1 MDKIFVDKVLT
12 VLVLPLGLAVGTGL
26 LALLA
31 FAFGWRRAAAVLAV
45 FPVLWLWGWS
55 TPFPTMALIGPLADP
70 YPIQPVEMAPAAD
83 AIVLLGG
90 GTKPIRGDM
99 IYPDL
104 TDSADRIW
112 HAARLYHAGKA
123 PLIIVSSGNV
133 SGNSKRPSR
142 ARAMRMLLDALGVPD
157 DAIVIEERSRNTRQN
172 AVFTEKIAADRGIR
186 RVLLVTSYWHL
197 RRAEAVFRRVGMEVI
212 PVAADYKGRRR
223 RFFVSDLLPHTSR
236 LSFNSVLIKEH
247 LGYFVYRLRGWI

>member
-1 MDKIFVDKVLT
+1 MDKVLVDKILT
-12 VLVLPLGLAVGTGL
+12 VLVLPLGVAVGTGL

-45 FPVLWLWGWS
+45 FSVVWLWGWS
-55 TPFPTMALIGPLADP
+55 TPFPTRVLIGPLADP

-90 GTKPIRGDM
+90 GIKPVRRDM

-133 SGNSKRPSR
+133 SGNLKPST
-142 ARAMRMLLDALGVPD
+142 AGAMRTLLDALGVPD

-172 AVFTEKIAADRGIR
+172 AVFTERITADRGIR
-186 RVLLVTSYWHL
+186 RVLLVTTYWHL
-197 RRAEAVFRRVGMEVI
+197 RRAEAVFRRVGLEVI
-212 PVAADYKGRRR
+212 PVATDYKGKQGS
-223 RFFVSDLLPHTSR
+223 RFFVWDLLPHISR
-236 LSFNSVLIKEH
+236 LSFNSILVKEH
-247 LGYFVYRLRGWI
+247 LGYLVYRLRGWV